1 MRNKLIKILQDM
13 SRVAFTNEEKAD
25 YLREAGVIVPPVKV
39 GQTVYSYCDVLHRVL
54 PYFVESLDIAYLDEK
69 TNCYEYIANCVE
81 ENDLLDSI
89 DFEFEDIGQTVF
101 LTEEEAEQALA
112 ERGAENA

>member
-1 MRNKLIKILQDM
+1 MRNRLIKILQDM

-54 PYFVESLDIAYLDEK
+54 PYFVESLGIAYLDEK

-101 LTEEEAEQALA
+101 LTEEEAEQKIIDGFLK
-112 ERGAENA
+112 N